1 VKFETEAEGTENEPL
16 NVDDMLH
23 DEIYGPDSVVLN
35 TIFRNRN
42 QAIESLEPGI
52 FINDTVMTYV
62 MKSLAK
68 NHPSPKFKHL
78 DTFLHGQ
85 LLLDES
91 DGKNLK
97 SRDRLRV
104 IFKKLFQD
112 NVTARGG
119 KFPYVLFPINPNDF
133 HWSLIVLDIEK
144 RTIRHYCS
152 LGHNLSSYTK
162 SFSMMSQMT
171 SVIDEFMLKY
181 KKSSWKVVD
190 NKNAPLQTD
199 GYNCGIY
206 VYGCEVLIH
215 WSWIKNRQHIGK

>member
-1 VKFETEAEGTENEPL
+1 MKFETEAEGTENEPL

-52 FINDTVMTYV
+52 FINDTVITYV

-119 KFPYVLFPINPNDF
+119 KFPYVF
-133 HWSLIVLDIEK
+133 
-144 RTIRHYCS
+144 
-152 LGHNLSSYTK
+152 SYK
-162 SFSMMSQMT
+162 S
-171 SVIDEFMLKY
+171 E
-181 KKSSWKVVD
+181 
-190 NKNAPLQTD
+190 
-199 GYNCGIY
+199 
-206 VYGCEVLIH
+206 
-215 WSWIKNRQHIGK
+215 